1 MIVTGGIP
9 FAPKIERWTS
19 HQRDKDYNIWRENI
33 IKFYKENK
41 DKYNKYF
48 IFGYL
53 FHVLTDI
60 IYDDKYYLK
69 VREKILKDNISL
81 EDSHNVMRQD
91 MDYYGSNFK
100 EFDHIKNKLSEV
112 DEYYDILNINKE
124 ELKKWKDINLEEL
137 EIKNYKYITR
147 KIITDLETDLEKELH
162 ILKIK

>member
-1 MIVTGGIP
+1 
-9 FAPKIERWTS
+9 
-19 HQRDKDYNIWRENI
+19 
-33 IKFYKENK
+33 
-41 DKYNKYF
+41 
-48 IFGYL
+48 
-53 FHVLTDI
+53 
-60 IYDDKYYLK
+60 
-69 VREKILKDNISL
+69 
-81 EDSHNVMRQD
+81 

>member
-1 MIVTGGIP
+1 
-9 FAPKIERWTS
+9 
-19 HQRDKDYNIWRENI
+19 
-33 IKFYKENK
+33 
-41 DKYNKYF
+41 
-48 IFGYL
+48 
-53 FHVLTDI
+53 
-60 IYDDKYYLK
+60 
-69 VREKILKDNISL
+69 
-81 EDSHNVMRQD
+81 MRQD